1 MLSQIDVKNL
11 PCSECGRNAYIQL
24 VLISLSLVSETGTV
38 DVKFTLARVSQFLNF
53 EERQITAKSFEK
65 FMGTPIGAA
74 KKPLSQNMLFEKFNS
89 CIQYSGV
96 SKSAEKIYNKLLNIE
111 KIENCREL
119 YKV

>member
-1 MLSQIDVKNL
+1 MVNLLKNL
-11 PCSECGRNAYIQL
+11 WALQL
-24 VLISLSLVSETGTV
+24 ELL
-38 DVKFTLARVSQFLNF
+38 
-53 EERQITAKSFEK
+53 
-65 FMGTPIGAA
+65 

>member
-1 MLSQIDVKNL
+1 MKLIKMKVDILPKNISKNEVIC
-11 PCSECGRNAYIQL
+11 PEWSNVQL
-24 VLISLSLVSETGTV
+24 VDNNG
-38 DVKFTLARVSQFLNF
+38 
-53 EERQITAKSFEK
+53 KSFEK

-74 KKPLSQNMLFEKFNS
+74 KKPLSQKMLFEKFNS

>member
-1 MLSQIDVKNL
+1 MQSRGISKNEAIC
-11 PCSECGRNAYIQL
+11 PEWSNVQL
-24 VLISLSLVSETGTV
+24 VDKNG
-38 DVKFTLARVSQFLNF
+38 
-53 EERQITAKSFEK
+53 KSFNK

-96 SKSAEKIYNKLLNIE
+96 SQSAEKIYNKLLNIE
-111 KIENCREL
+111 KIENCRDL